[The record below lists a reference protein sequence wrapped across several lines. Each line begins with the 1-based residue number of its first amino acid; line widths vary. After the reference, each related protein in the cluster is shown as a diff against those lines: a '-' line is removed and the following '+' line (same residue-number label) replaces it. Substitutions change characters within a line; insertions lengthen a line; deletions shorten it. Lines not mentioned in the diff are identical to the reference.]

1 MTDLSI
7 EEQMNRF
14 ISVSDI
20 VAKAMSRYASSVTST
35 KWPTAPF
42 AFEADFIVSEIMR
55 GGYEIIPRTDCA
67 QEQPPSTETNVNET
81 RSNGA

>member
-1 MTDLSI
+1 MANLSV
-7 EEQMNRF
+7 EEQMNLF
-14 ISVSDI
+14 ISVSNI

-55 GGYEIIPRTDCA
+55 GGYEIIPRINCA
-67 QEQPPSTETNVNET
+67 QQQPTSTETNVNET